1 MEFVITWRSVA
12 LFLVSGVV
20 LSVLFQLQ
28 IFLQFYVIE
37 LLGLLTGLGLLELYV
52 ALDISNAFERI

>member
-37 LLGLLTGLGLLELYV
+37 LLGLLTGLGLLEL
-52 ALDISNAFERI
+52 